1 MSTRPLAERI
11 FVIVNPRAGKGRGAR
26 LAGPVVQALA
36 AGGAR
41 VEHAFTTRP
50 GDEATLCEDALR
62 RGFRTLVAVGGD
74 GTWSHVGD
82 AIVRSGE
89 PARLGLVA
97 GGTGCDLAKSL
108 GIPAGDPRAA
118 AGVVLAGHVRRID
131 VGRIGARHF
140 LNIAGF
146 GYDVAVL
153 EDSWRVRHLS
163 GAPLYVWCALR
174 QLGSFPGFRVEIEAD
189 GQPPRSEDLL
199 MLILANARFFGGAFR
214 IAPQADLG
222 DGRLDGVAFRNV
234 PPGRRLALMAR
245 LMRGTHAGAPEV
257 ELTRAARFRLRFA
270 EPPAFETDGEWNRAP
285 AAELTVE
292 TLPQALG
299 VLAPAAA

>member
-1 MSTRPLAERI
+1 MSTRALTERI

-26 LAGPVVQALA
+26 LAGPVVAALA
-36 AGGAR
+36 AGGAQ
-41 VEHAFTTRP
+41 VEHAFTTRS
-50 GDEATLCEDALR
+50 GEEAALAEDALR

-82 AIVRSGE
+82 AIVRSGA

-97 GGTGCDLAKSL
+97 GGTGCDFAKSL
-108 GIPAGDPRAA
+108 HIPARDPRAA
-118 AGVVLAGHVRRID
+118 ARVVLAGQVRRVD

-153 EDSWRVRHLS
+153 EDSWKVPYLS
-163 GAPLYVWCALR
+163 GAPLYVACALR
-174 QLGSFPGFRVEIEAD
+174 QLGSFPGFRVEIETD
-189 GQPPRSEDLL
+189 GEPPRSADLL
-199 MLILANARFFGGAFR
+199 MLIVANARFFGGAFR

-222 DGRLDGVAFRNV
+222 DGRLDAVAFRNV
-234 PPGRRLALMAR
+234 APRRRLSLMAR
-245 LMRGTHAGAPEV
+245 LMRGTHARAPEV

-285 AAELTVE
+285 GLELTIE
-292 TLPQALG
+292 TVPQALS
-299 VLAPAAA
+299 VLAPAGE

>member
-1 MSTRPLAERI
+1 LPDRI

-26 LAGPVVQALA
+26 VAGPVTAALGA
-36 AGGAR
+36 AGVQ
-41 VEHAFTTRP
+41 VERAFTTRP
-50 GDEATLCEDALR
+50 GDEATLAEDALR

-97 GGTGCDLAKSL
+97 GGTGCDFAKSL
-108 GIPAGDPRAA
+108 GIPAQDPSAA
-118 AGVVLAGHVRRID
+118 ARVVLAGHVRRVD

-153 EDSWRVRHLS
+153 EDSWRVRFLS

-174 QLGSFPGFRVEIEAD
+174 QIGSFPGLRVEISVDD
-189 GQPPRSEDLL
+189 GPPRPLDLL
-199 MLILANARFFGGAFR
+199 MLILANARFFGGAFH

-222 DGRLDGVAFRNV
+222 DGRLDAVAFRNV
-234 PPGRRLALMAR
+234 PPRRRLPLMAR
-245 LMRGTHAGAPEV
+245 LMRGTHAGAAEV
-257 ELTRAARFRLRFA
+257 ELTRAARFRLRFD
-270 EPPAFETDGEWNRAP
+270 EPPAFETDGEWHRAP
-285 AAELTVE
+285 EKELTVE
-292 TLPQALG
+292 SLPQALA
-299 VLAPAAA
+299 VLAPEGS